1 MAWSGIDRR
10 KFPRVAYPCLVTIRH
25 DKGLQDVLLTHTDNI
40 GIGGVGIVLKFSLTM
55 FTPVDLEID
64 LLDTNEHIKCAGK
77 VVWSI
82 QRAGHEKKKPNFYD
96 VGIEFIDM
104 KSEDF
109 ERIEEIIQRLSEQNQ
124 ALEES

>member
-1 MAWSGIDRR
+1 MSWNGVDRR
-10 KFPRVAYPCLVTIRH
+10 KFPRVAYPCMITMRH
-25 DKGLQDVLLTHTDNI
+25 DKGAKDVLLTHTDNI
-40 GIGGVGIVLKFSLTM
+40 GIGGVGIVMKFNVKM
-55 FTPVDLEID
+55 FTPVELEID

-82 QRAGHEKKKPNFYD
+82 QRGQEGNKANFYD

-104 KSEDF
+104 KNNDF
-109 ERIEEIIQRLSEQNQ
+109 ERIEEIVKRLSEHKNQ